1 MRGLS
6 MRKLMAGAAITVG
19 AIVVSSCATMNQKDC
34 LASDW
39 QAVGDRDGGRGASSL
54 KIDAYT
60 KVCAKAGVTPDAA
73 LYAKGRAQGLVRYCT
88 EDNGFY
94 EGRSGRSYGNV
105 CPLPAESAFLDG
117 YADGERVY
125 RATQR
130 LDSARSDLSSADSRA
145 DKRARQADGV
155 EDELRNPKLTEEQT
169 RELRD
174 RLQRLRRERREA
186 IEDGRRAAAAI
197 RDAEREV
204 DDLKAMLSP
213 RYGRWL

>member
-1 MRGLS
+1 MVGLS
-6 MRKLMAGAAITVG
+6 VRHLLTGAAIAVG
-19 AIVVSSCATMNQKDC
+19 AIAAASCATMSPKDC
-34 LASDW
+34 LGSDW
-39 QAVGDRDGGRGASSL
+39 QTVGDRDGGRGASPL

-60 KVCAKAGVTPDAA
+60 KACAKSGVTPDAA
-73 LYAKGRAQGLVRYCT
+73 LYAKGREQGLLRYCT
-88 EDNGFY
+88 EDSGFY
-94 EGRSGRSYGNV
+94 EGRSGRTYRNV
-105 CPLPAESAFLDG
+105 CPLPTEGAFLGG

-155 EDELRNPKLTEEQT
+155 EDELRNPKLTDEQT

-204 DDLKAMLSP
+204 DDLKALLSP

>member
-6 MRKLMAGAAITVG
+6 VRNLATVAAIAVG
-19 AIVVSSCATMNQKDC
+19 AVVVASCATMSQKDC
-34 LASDW
+34 LGSDW
-39 QAVGDRDGGRGASSL
+39 QAVGDRDGGRGASPL

-73 LYAKGRAQGLVRYCT
+73 LYAKGREQGLVRYCT

-94 EGRSGRSYGNV
+94 EGRSGRSYGQV
-105 CPLPAESAFLDG
+105 CPPPAQSAFLGG

-130 LDSARSDLSSADSRA
+130 LESARSDLSLADSRA

-155 EDELRNPKLTEEQT
+155 EDELRNPKLTDEQT

-186 IEDGRRAAAAI
+186 IEDGRRTAAAI